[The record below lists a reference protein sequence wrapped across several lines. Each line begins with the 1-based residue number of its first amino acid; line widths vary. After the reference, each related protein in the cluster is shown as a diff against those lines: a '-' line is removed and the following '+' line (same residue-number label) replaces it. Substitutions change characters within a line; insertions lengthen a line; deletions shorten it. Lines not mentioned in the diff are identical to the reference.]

1 MAERKFMTLDRMT
14 QYHEKEVA
22 RVAAEDA
29 KVLSEAKSYADGLAD
44 NYDSAGSAATAKSEA
59 VAEAKSYA
67 DGLAGNYDAAGSAS
81 AVQGKLD
88 EEIARAKGAEAGV
101 QAEVD
106 ALETYV
112 GTIPSGA
119 TATDIVGYV
128 QEKTAG
134 IATDA
139 ALNELQEAVNVIDGD
154 VATIKG
160 DYLKASDK
168 NELKGDIAT
177 EKSRAE
183 GVEAGL
189 QDAIDA
195 IEADY
200 LKAAD
205 KTALQEQITTNAN
218 AIELLTNGVKADEVD
233 GVNDLIQYVKE
244 HGTEVT
250 GMKADIA
257 ANTKAVADEATRAKG
272 VESGLDTRIA
282 SLETAVGSTGSVS
295 TAIATAKQ
303 EAIDVAKAD
312 ATSKANQALADAK
325 ADTAAK
331 VEAVQGE
338 VDAVETRVGT
348 AEEDIDAIQT
358 AIAEGGSVAV
368 AIANAQKAADDA
380 QGEVDAL
387 ETVVA
392 GKASASDLTALDG
405 RVTTAEGKIT
415 TLEGKMTAVEKK
427 AADNATAIAGNAEA
441 IATKASQTDLTNAVK
456 RIAANETAIA
466 EFVEITEA
474 EINALFN

>member
-1 MAERKFMTLDRMT
+1 MAERKFMTLDRMI

-44 NYDSAGSAATAKSEA
+44 NYDAAGSAATAKGEA
-59 VAEAKSYA
+59 IAEAKSYA
-67 DGLAGNYDAAGSAS
+67 DGLAKNYDAAGSAS
-81 AVQGKLD
+81 AVEGKLN
-88 EEIARAKGAEAGV
+88 EEIARAKGVESGL
-101 QAEVD
+101 QTEVD
-106 ALETYV
+106 NLETYV
-112 GTIPSGA
+112 GTIPTGSK
-119 TATDIVGYV
+119 ATDVVGFV
-128 QEKTAG
+128 VEKTTG
-134 IATDA
+134 IATST
-139 ALNELQEAVNVIDGD
+139 ALAELQEAVDVVEGD

-160 DYLKASDK
+160 DYLKAADK
-168 NELKGDIAT
+168 NELNASIAT

-189 QDAIDA
+189 QGAIDA

-233 GVNDLIQYVKE
+233 GVNDLIKYVKE

-257 ANTKAVADEATRAKG
+257 ANTKAISDEATRAKG
-272 VESGLDTRIA
+272 VESGLDGRIA
-282 SLETAVGSTGSVS
+282 SLETAVGASGSVA
-295 TAIATAKQ
+295 TDIATAKQ
-303 EAIDVAKAD
+303 EAIDAAKAD
-312 ATSKANQALADAK
+312 ATTKAGQALADAK
-325 ADTAAK
+325 AYVDEK
-331 VEAVQGE
+331 VSATQGE
-338 VDAVETRVGT
+338 VDALETRVGT

-392 GKASASDLTALDG
+392 GKASSADLTALEG
-405 RVTTAEGKIT
+405 RVSTAEGKIA

-427 AADNATAIAGNAEA
+427 AADNATAIAKNAED
-441 IATKASQTDLTNAVK
+441 IATKASNTDLQNAVK